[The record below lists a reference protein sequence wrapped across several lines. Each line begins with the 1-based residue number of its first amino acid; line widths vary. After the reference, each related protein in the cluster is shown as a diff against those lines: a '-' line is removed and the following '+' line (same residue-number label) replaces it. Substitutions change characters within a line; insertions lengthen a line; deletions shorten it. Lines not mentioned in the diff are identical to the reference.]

1 MERNVILI
9 ILDTVRKD
17 YFDKFAERIQYNSQ
31 TSFEQCR
38 AAASWST
45 PSHASI
51 LTGQLLH
58 QHGVHSGNQSFDNI
72 GVDETFL
79 RQLLDYNKLCI
90 TDHGL
95 LQPDYGF
102 NKFFD
107 RHRTT
112 GWEQIVNN
120 ADLDAGVEKYLI
132 ALKETLAS
140 GDPFTMYKNVERAL
154 WNDFEDLMFKLP
166 VNGPPDQGAA
176 ELSRI
181 AKEEAEQAKEPF
193 FIFMNFMDAHTKHR
207 VHKNLDHSL
216 HSAPENWSSESHY
229 VWESDEFEE
238 SYINHYRDLYGASI
252 DYLDRIV
259 VELYE
264 HISKATE
271 NETTVLITAD
281 HGHNLGYSYDDNLLG
296 HMASMTESVLH
307 VPLSIIN
314 PPEGFPKSV
323 DKYFSQLN
331 LGELITRI
339 AENKSEV
346 DDLTGG
352 PIVAEHEGLVGY
364 REKKNEFPGTDE
376 EFEYWNRMMR
386 VQYNEETKFIWD
398 ILGDLQEYKLMFDDP
413 CYQEL
418 IEDRSGNLD
427 DESEFFDV
435 GMEEY
440 RQQLKTRTV
449 DDAVMEDL
457 EDLGYV

>member
-17 YFDKFAERIQYNSQ
+17 YFDKFAERIQDKSQ

-58 QHGVHSGNQSFDNI
+58 QHGVHSGNQSFDEI
-72 GVDETFL
+72 DVGETFL
-79 RQLLDYNKLCI
+79 NQLSDHDKLCL

-102 NKFFD
+102 DKFFD

-112 GWEQIVNN
+112 GWEHIVNN

-154 WNDFEDLMFKLP
+154 WNDLEDLMFKLP
-166 VNGPPDQGAA
+166 VSGPPDQGAA

-181 AKEEAEQAKEPF
+181 AKEETGQAEEPF

-216 HSAPENWSSESHY
+216 HSAPDDWSSESHY

-238 SYINHYRDLYGASI
+238 SYVDHYRDLYGASI

-259 VELYE
+259 VDLYE
-264 HISKATE
+264 YVSKETDT
-271 NETTVLITAD
+271 ETTVLITAD
-281 HGHNLGYSYDDNLLG
+281 HGHNLGYPYDEDLLG
-296 HMASMTESVLH
+296 HMGSMTESVLH

-314 PPEGFPKSV
+314 PPEGFPKKV
-323 DKYFSQLN
+323 DNYFSQLE
-331 LGELITRI
+331 LGELIVQI
-339 AENKSEV
+339 ANNESRV
-346 DDLTGG
+346 DNLTGS

-364 REKKNEFPGTDE
+364 REKENNFPGTDE

-386 VQYNEETKFIWD
+386 AHYDNRTKYIWD
-398 ILGDLQEYKLMFDDP
+398 ILGNIQKYKLMFDDP

-418 IEDRSGNLD
+418 VEERSGNLD
-427 DESEFFDV
+427 DESEFFNV

-440 RQQLKTRTV
+440 RRQLKTRTV
-449 DDAVMEDL
+449 DNAVMEDL
-457 EDLGYV
+457 EDLGYL

>member
-1 MERNVILI
+1 M
-9 ILDTVRKD
+9 
-17 YFDKFAERIQYNSQ
+17 
-31 TSFEQCR
+31 
-38 AAASWST
+38 
-45 PSHASI
+45 
-51 LTGQLLH
+51 
-58 QHGVHSGNQSFDNI
+58 
-72 GVDETFL
+72 
-79 RQLLDYNKLCI
+79 
-90 TDHGL
+90 
-95 LQPDYGF
+95 
-102 NKFFD
+102 
-107 RHRTT
+107 
-112 GWEQIVNN
+112 
-120 ADLDAGVEKYLI
+120 DAGVEKYLI

-154 WNDFEDLMFKLP
+154 WNDLEDLMFKLP

-176 ELSRI
+176 ELSRM
-181 AKEEAEQAKEPF
+181 AKKEAEQAKEPF

-264 HISKATE
+264 HISNVTE
-271 NETTVLITAD
+271 TETTVLITAD

-314 PPEGFPKSV
+314 PPEGFPESV

-339 AENKSEV
+339 AQNKSEV

-364 REKKNEFPGTDE
+364 REKKNKFPGTDE

-386 VQYNEETKFIWD
+386 VQYDDEMKFIWD
-398 ILGDLQEYKLMFDDP
+398 TLSNIQKYNLMFGDP

-418 IEDRSGNLD
+418 IEERSGNLD

-440 RQQLKTRTV
+440 RRQLKTRSV

-457 EDLGYV
+457 EDLGYL

>member
-17 YFDKFAERIQYNSQ
+17 YFDRFAERIQDESS

-38 AAASWST
+38 AAATWST

-72 GVDETFL
+72 DVNETFL
-79 RQLLDYNKLCI
+79 HQLSDYDKLCL

-95 LQPDYGF
+95 LQPTYGF
-102 NKFFD
+102 DKFFD

-112 GWEQIVNN
+112 GWERIVNK
-120 ADLDAGVEKYLI
+120 ADLEAGMEKYLI
-132 ALKETLAS
+132 AIKETLS
-140 GDPFTMYKNVERAL
+140 VGDPYTMYKNVERAL
-154 WNDFEDLMFKLP
+154 WNDLEGLMFKLP
-166 VNGPPDQGAA
+166 VDGPPDQGAA

-181 AKEEAEQAKEPF
+181 ATKEAGQIKEPF
-193 FIFMNFMDAHTKHR
+193 FFFMNFMDAHTRHR

-216 HSAPENWSSESHY
+216 HSAPDDWSSESHY
-229 VWESDEFEE
+229 VWESDDFDEP
-238 SYINHYRDLYGASI
+238 YVNHYRDLYGASI
-252 DYLDRIV
+252 DYLDRMV

-264 HISKATE
+264 QVNKTSDI
-271 NETTVLITAD
+271 ETTVVITAD
-281 HGHNLGYSYDDNLLG
+281 HGHNLGYSYDDGLLG
-296 HMASMTESVLH
+296 HMGSVSESVLH

-314 PPEGFPKSV
+314 PPEGFPKKVNEYISHL
-323 DKYFSQLN
+323 D
-331 LGELITRI
+331 LGELIIRI
-339 AENKSEV
+339 AQNESEV
-346 DDLTGG
+346 DDLAGS

-364 REKKNEFPGTDE
+364 REKRGEFPGTDE

-386 VQYNEETKFIWD
+386 VKYDDETKVIWD
-398 ILGDLQEYKLMFDDP
+398 SLGNTQEYRLELNNP

-418 IEDRSGNLD
+418 VKERSGRPD
-427 DESEFFDV
+427 DKGEFFDV
-435 GMEEY
+435 EIDEY
-440 RQQLKTRTV
+440 RRQLDTETV
-449 DDAVMEDL
+449 DDDVMKDL

>member
-1 MERNVILI
+1 MGRNVILI

-17 YFDKFAERIQYNSQ
+17 YFDKFAKRIQDESG

-38 AAASWST
+38 AAATWST

-58 QHGVHSGNQSFDNI
+58 QHGVHDGNQSYDNI
-72 GVDETFL
+72 DVNETFL
-79 RQLLDYNKLCI
+79 HQLSDYVKLCI

-95 LQPDYGF
+95 LQPTYGF
-102 NKFFD
+102 DKFFD

-112 GWEQIVNN
+112 GWEQIVNK
-120 ADLDAGVEKYLI
+120 ADLEASLEKYLI
-132 ALKETLAS
+132 ALKETLLS
-140 GDPFTMYKNVERAL
+140 GDPYTMYKNVERAL
-154 WNDFEDLMFKLP
+154 WNDFEDLMLKLP
-166 VNGPPDQGAA
+166 LKGPPDQGAA

-181 AKEEAEQAKEPF
+181 ARKEVGRTKEPF
-193 FIFMNFMDAHTKHR
+193 FLFMNFMDAHTRHR

-216 HSAPENWSSESHY
+216 HSAPDDWSSRSHY
-229 VWESDEFEE
+229 VWESDEFDE
-238 SYINHYRDLYGASI
+238 SYVNHYRDLYGASI

-259 VELYE
+259 VELYDQV
-264 HISKATE
+264 SKMADT
-271 NETTVLITAD
+271 ETTIVITAD

-296 HMASMTESVLH
+296 HAGSASESVLH

-314 PPEGFPKSV
+314 PPEGFPEQV
-323 DKYFSQLN
+323 NKYISHLD
-331 LGELITRI
+331 LGELIVRI
-339 AENKSEV
+339 AENKSEM
-346 DDLTGG
+346 DDLTGS

-364 REKKNEFPGTDE
+364 RKKRDEFPGTDE

-386 VQYNEETKFIWD
+386 VKYVDETKFIWD
-398 ILGDLQEYKLMFDDP
+398 SLGNTEEYTLEFNSP

-418 IEDRSGNLD
+418 VEERSGKPD
-427 DESEFFDV
+427 DEDEFFDV

-440 RQQLKTRTV
+440 RREWDTWTV
-449 DDAVMEDL
+449 DDAVLEDL